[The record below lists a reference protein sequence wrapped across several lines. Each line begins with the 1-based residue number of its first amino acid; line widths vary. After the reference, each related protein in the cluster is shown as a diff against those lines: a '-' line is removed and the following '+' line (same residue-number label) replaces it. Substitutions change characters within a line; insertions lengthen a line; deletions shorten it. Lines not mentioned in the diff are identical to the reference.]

1 MHQQAVNKKI
11 CISYRNLNKATPIV
25 KLVTKS
31 CSQIYDLPEDSLFN
45 YYPLLMWIET
55 LVYEADEQVEAAQA
69 QGRALS
75 QVSPWNF
82 QKEIIE
88 SLFKELNLEHP
99 TIQKALN
106 RVSEFFD
113 LESQL
118 LAAGATV
125 THFDVIR
132 AGELRPCD
140 FQLLHCTLI
149 QLAGKSYRAEVFDL
163 LSCRE
168 ILLEFVDDVLSYKKD
183 IAVGQYNTYW
193 MFERLYGEEAA
204 DYLQAEAER
213 YRHLFQERL
222 KQFSTDEQKFYS
234 ELWSRFEQRNAL
246 IFNADL
252 IRASA
257 LKGEEVNELNAI
269 ALADQVH

>member
-1 MHQQAVNKKI
+1 M
-11 CISYRNLNKATPIV
+11 
-25 KLVTKS
+25 
-31 CSQIYDLPEDSLFN
+31 
-45 YYPLLMWIET
+45 IET

-69 QGRALS
+69 QGKALS

-82 QKEIIE
+82 QKEIIA

-99 TIQKALN
+99 TLQKALN
-106 RVSEFFD
+106 RVGEFFD

-125 THFDVIR
+125 THSDVIR
-132 AGELRPCD
+132 ASELRPCD
-140 FQLLHCTLI
+140 LQLLHCTLI

-163 LSCRE
+163 LSCQE
-168 ILLEFVDDVLSYKKD
+168 ILIEIVDDVLSYKKD

-193 MFERLYGEEAA
+193 MFERLYGEKAP
-204 DYLQAEAER
+204 DYLQVEAER

-234 ELWSRFEQRNAL
+234 ELWSRFEQRNAF
-246 IFNADL
+246 IFNAGL
-252 IRASA
+252 LRASA
-257 LKGEEVNELNAI
+257 LKGEEVKELNAI